1 MHRHRPTHPKGRGP
15 CTRIGGVARAEL
27 PSGTLTFLFS
37 DIEGSTRLLRRLREQ
52 YAKAL
57 SEHRQLM
64 RAAFAQYGGEEMG
77 TEGDAFFVV
86 FRRAGDAVAAAAAA
100 QRALAA
106 HDWPEDGE
114 LRVRMGLN
122 TGEPG
127 VEEEGYFGLGLHL
140 TARICSAAYGGQV
153 LVSQSTCALCQA
165 EELDGIDLRDL
176 GEHLLKDFDRPE
188 RLFQLVI
195 DGLPSD
201 FEPPRTLD
209 KQTVDDAAFRG
220 EVGTPYKGLEAFQP
234 QDAEFFFGREELVE
248 NLAERLAN
256 SAFLAVVGPSGSGKS
271 SVV

>member
-1 MHRHRPTHPKGRGP
+1 RQ
-15 CTRIGGVARAEL
+15 
-27 PSGTLTFLFS
+27 
-37 DIEGSTRLLRRLREQ
+37 Q

-57 SEHRQLM
+57 FEHRQLM
-64 RAAFAQYGGEEMG
+64 RAAFAEYGGEEMG

-86 FRRAGDAVAAAAAA
+86 FRRAGEAVSAAAEA

-106 HDWPEDGE
+106 HEWPDGTE

-140 TARICSAAYGGQV
+140 TARICSAAHGGQV
-153 LVSQSTCALCQA
+153 LVSQSTCSVCQS
-165 EELDGIDLRDL
+165 EELDGIELRDM

-195 DGLPSD
+195 EGLPSD

-209 KQTVDDAAFRG
+209 KQTVDDAAFRR

-248 NLAERLAN
+248 HLAERLAK

-271 SVV
+271 SVVRAGLVPAIWGGIHGLGPSRDWKGVVMSPGAPPREGL